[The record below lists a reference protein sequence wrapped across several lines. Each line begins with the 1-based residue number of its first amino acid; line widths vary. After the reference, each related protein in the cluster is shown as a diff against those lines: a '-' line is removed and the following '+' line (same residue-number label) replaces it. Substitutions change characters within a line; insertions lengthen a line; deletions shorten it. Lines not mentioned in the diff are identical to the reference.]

1 MIGIVMPMLRESKV
15 MCKRIGAINC
25 NVKTL
30 ESYLRQH
37 QARQHHPQQIGK
49 MLITILEKIKFK
61 LFFYVFINYFNVII
75 LKINFKI
82 LKILF

>member
-1 MIGIVMPMLRESKV
+1 MPTLRESKV

-30 ESYLRQH
+30 ESYMRQH
-37 QARQHHPQQIGK
+37 QAHQHHPQQIGK

-61 LFFYVFINYFNVII
+61 LFFFVCFSIF
-75 LKINFKI
+75 LM
-82 LKILF
+82 

>member
-1 MIGIVMPMLRESKV
+1 MIGIVMPTLRESKV

-37 QARQHHPQQIGK
+37 QAHQHHPQQIGK
-49 MLITILEKIKFK
+49 MLIIILEKIKFK
-61 LFFYVFINYFNVII
+61 FYFLCFSII
-75 LKINFKI
+75 LM
-82 LKILF
+82 